1 MVAALVALLA
11 ADAWLSRSDATGLL
25 SALGGGALT
34 TAAFALLALAGGIE
48 LCRLCQQAGYRP
60 PTAWSLMM
68 IVVIVVE
75 PWLTSPH
82 GRQILANLG
91 SGAVRLSHLDGIVPA
106 LAILG
111 IAAVL
116 VWRQRTAGAIPDFAT
131 GLLAIFYVGFLGSF
145 AVRMRCWQP
154 GPEGAW
160 LVLATLAIVKITDI
174 GAYFTGVMVG
184 KRKLI
189 PKISPGKTW
198 EGLFGGIAASGIV
211 AGVLLGWA
219 LPRGLDQSVLRHL
232 SMAQAVVFGVLM
244 AIVGQMGDLAES
256 LFKRDSKAKDSAKL
270 VPEFGGVLDLI
281 DSPLA
286 AVPVGYLLLR
296 WWLGA

>member
-25 SALGGGALT
+25 SALRGGGLT
-34 TAAFALLALAGGIE
+34 TAAFALLALAGGVE

-60 PTAWSLMM
+60 PTAWSLIM
-68 IVVIVVE
+68 IVVIVIE

-174 GAYFTGVMVG
+174 GAYFTGRRFG
-184 KRKLI
+184 HRKLA
-189 PKISPGKTW
+189 PAISPGKTW
-198 EGLFGGIAASGIV
+198 EGVYGGIVVTLAMLVLVMLLADWAQGKGWKITVATALSAVASILGDLYESRVKRASGV
-211 AGVLLGWA
+211 
-219 LPRGLDQSVLRHL
+219 
-232 SMAQAVVFGVLM
+232 
-244 AIVGQMGDLAES
+244 
-256 LFKRDSKAKDSAKL
+256 KDSSQML
-270 VPEFGGVLDLI
+270 PGHGGVLDRI
-281 DSPLA
+281 DALLSAL
-286 AVPVGYLLLR
+286 PVFAFV
-296 WWLGA
+296 WAWS